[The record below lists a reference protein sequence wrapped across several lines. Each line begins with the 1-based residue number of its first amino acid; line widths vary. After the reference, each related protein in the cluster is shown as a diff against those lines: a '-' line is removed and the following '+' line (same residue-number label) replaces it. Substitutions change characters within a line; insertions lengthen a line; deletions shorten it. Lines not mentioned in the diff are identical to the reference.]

1 MFLTVPV
8 YQKKEGGQLEWTTLG
23 IGPHTR
29 ARRGRHPG
37 KLQQGLTDELRDI
50 VAKLEPRELEA
61 FQLARGTQ
69 LERVRLELVLRGAGQ
84 RRKVSGLCPLVVEPR
99 WASESR
105 RLVLAYH
112 PQRQTEWFPVRE
124 GASLVEQATAFFQ
137 TAWIDLDEEQIG
149 ELWSNGR
156 DLIKLVSFAATPR
169 SLLDSLPKRPRGV
182 WDDLRDDR
190 RAEQRSGG
198 LKVLPELGVNL
209 TTQAAESAL
218 EIGSPR
224 PVFRE
229 QLRLALC
236 GAKKQPVIVVGAPGA
251 GKTTLLHRAVAD
263 LLSSDDYDTH
273 RNLDRAHAVWRIAG
287 KRIIAGMSYLG
298 DWEQRC
304 VDLLADVRSARVV
317 LFVED
322 LHLFGR
328 IGRTRESDRNLAD
341 IFRGPLARG
350 EIVMVGEATSDQLR
364 QLEDDAPAFAS
375 HFTRIHVPPADTAET
390 FRLMVHEMRA
400 LEPRHDVAFAP
411 DALAATLDVGAA
423 LLPGH
428 ALPGKAI
435 DLMRQLA
442 RDGAGTAERTRPLAA
457 RDVLALLSSRT
468 GLPRALIEPGT
479 ALDPKDVEAQLGS
492 QVMGQPE
499 AVRAATDL
507 VVRIKTG
514 LVDPSRPYG
523 VLLFAGP
530 TGTGKTELAK
540 ALAEYLY
547 GSASRLLRFDM
558 SELSGSDAAAR
569 LVGDRWAP
577 DGILTRAVREQP
589 FVVVLLDEIEKA
601 HPRVHNLLL
610 QIFDEGRLT
619 DAAGETASFTNA
631 VIVMTSNLGA
641 RSRAAVGF
649 AEEGDAAEKL
659 REEAS
664 RHEHLEAVRAFF
676 SPELFNR
683 IDRVVPF
690 RPLTRESARA
700 IAAKELA
707 KLLSRRG
714 LVDRH
719 VFVTTQ
725 PGVVDR
731 VVRDAFRAPDGARSL
746 KRWLENT
753 IATRLTE
760 HLVGSPPA
768 TMQLVELIE
777 TEAGISVRAES
788 LRERDAVDATWE
800 LERLEKL
807 PFAAI
812 EAYVANEVRFLGEL
826 ATGPELESL
835 SEEIRHHLRQHG
847 LGHRESADQLFNLEA
862 MRTQIHDFGARMDR
876 LTRAFRGDEYDELE
890 LTSLGYAALP
900 KDGHVQRV
908 RLFDR
913 RSTVLAP
920 PRPVRAEL
928 LECIAESAF
937 LRRALGRVRD
947 PSQHA
952 AFLDVARVGDPAKVG
967 RFGIAENG
975 LFEWLA
981 RAYAEGRGECHG
993 FAAQTLDGRVVEGSG
1008 EQLDDAVAAG
1018 LRRVVVKQV
1027 GLGVL
1032 DFFELE
1038 TGCHIRHSLSA
1049 PPEIARVHVS
1059 AAGAD
1064 RSSASV
1070 LAEPIA
1076 QRLLPAVRT
1085 IRFEPSRRPG
1095 QASALALEDYAMAVA
1110 LDLQVRELRDA
1121 LDRLWQIR
1129 MSRAKGAES

>member
-8 YQKKEGGQLEWTTLG
+8 YQKKDGGFLEWTTLG

-37 KLQQGLTDELRDI
+37 KLQQGLTDELRDV

-69 LERVRLELVLRGAGQ
+69 LERVRVELVLRGAGQ

-112 PQRQTEWFPVRE
+112 PQRQAEWFPLRE

-137 TAWIDLDEEQIG
+137 AAWIELDDEQLG

-169 SLLDSLPKRPRGV
+169 SLLDSLPKKPRGV
-182 WDDLRDDR
+182 WDDLHDDR
-190 RAEQRSGG
+190 SGVKRSGG

-209 TTQAAESAL
+209 TTQAAESLLA
-218 EIGSPR
+218 IGSPR
-224 PVFRE
+224 AVYRE

-236 GAKKQPVIVVGAPGA
+236 GANKQPVIAVGAPGS
-251 GKTTLLHRAVAD
+251 GKTTLLHRTVAD
-263 LLSSDDYDTH
+263 LLSADDYDTH

-317 LFVED
+317 LFVDD

-328 IGRTRESDRNLAD
+328 IGRTRESDRNLAE
-341 IFRGPLARG
+341 IFRGPIARG
-350 EIVMVGEATSDQLR
+350 EIVMVGEATPDQLR

-375 HFTRIHVPPADTAET
+375 LFTRVHVAPTDAAET
-390 FRLMVHEMRA
+390 FRLMVHEMRT
-400 LEPRHDVAFAP
+400 LEPRHHVAFAP

-435 DLMRQLA
+435 DLLRQLA
-442 RDGAGTAERTRPLAA
+442 RDGAGTEERPRPLAA

-468 GLPRALIEPGT
+468 GLPEALIEAGT
-479 ALDPKDVEAQLGS
+479 SLDPNDIETQLAS

-499 AVRAATDL
+499 AIRAATDL

-577 DGILTRAVREQP
+577 EGILTRAVREQP

-631 VIVMTSNLGA
+631 VVVMTSNLGA

-649 AEEGDAAEKL
+649 AEEGEAAEAL

-664 RHEHLEAVRAFF
+664 RHEHVEAVRAFF

-700 IAAKELA
+700 IASKELA

-746 KRWLENT
+746 KRWLEDA

-760 HLVGSPPA
+760 HLVASPPA
-768 TMQLVELIE
+768 TMQLVELVA
-777 TEAGISVRAES
+777 TDDGITVRAES
-788 LRERDAVDATWE
+788 LRERDPVEATWE

-807 PFAAI
+807 PVAAI
-812 EAYVANEVRFLGEL
+812 EAHVADEVRFLDDL
-826 ATGPELESL
+826 AAGPQLETL

-847 LGHRESADQLFNLEA
+847 LGNRGSADQLFNLEA

-876 LTRAFRGDEYDELE
+876 LARSFRDDEYDGLE
-890 LTSLGYAALP
+890 LTSLGFAALP
-900 KDGHVQRV
+900 KDGHVQRL

-913 RSTVLAP
+913 RSTVLSP

-928 LECIAESAF
+928 LECIAEAAF
-937 LRRALGRVRD
+937 LRRALARVRD

-952 AFLDVARVGDPAKVG
+952 AFLDVSRVGDPAKIG
-967 RFGIAENG
+967 RFGITEAG
-975 LFEWLA
+975 LLEWLA
-981 RAYAEGRGECHG
+981 NAYAEARGECHG
-993 FAAQTLDGRVVEGSG
+993 FAALTLDGRLVQGSG
-1008 EQLDDAVAAG
+1008 EELPDVVATG
-1018 LRRVVVKQV
+1018 VRRLVLKQV

-1038 TGCHIRHSLSA
+1038 TGCHIRHSMSA
-1049 PPEIARVHVS
+1049 PPEIVRVQVS
-1059 AAGAD
+1059 AADAE
-1064 RSSASV
+1064 RSPSSV
-1070 LAEPIA
+1070 LAEPVA

-1085 IRFEPSRRPG
+1085 IRFEPSHRPG
-1095 QASALALEDYAMAVA
+1095 ATTALALEDYAMAVT
-1110 LDLQVRELRDA
+1110 LDLRVRGIEDA
-1121 LDRLWQIR
+1121 LDRLWRIR
-1129 MSRAKGAES
+1129 MSRAKGAEA